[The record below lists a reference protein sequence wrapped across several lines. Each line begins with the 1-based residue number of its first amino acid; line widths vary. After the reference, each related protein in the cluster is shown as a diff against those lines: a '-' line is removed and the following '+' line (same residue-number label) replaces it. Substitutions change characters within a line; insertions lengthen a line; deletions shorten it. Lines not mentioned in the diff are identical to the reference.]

1 MFRTPESLG
10 CMSFGVRHLQSGER
24 PVSGWYHLLATE
36 VGCKKHLKVTGK
48 ARPTVPVMQSRNLRP
63 TPLRASQISK
73 VNQVVPD
80 DSRHVIS
87 VLRSPYGSFGFSL
100 VDSCP
105 VKVGRV
111 DGASRAQE
119 AGLQPGDLIVRVN
132 NQNVSRSTSSSVARC
147 IK

>member
-1 MFRTPESLG
+1 MFRTTESLG
-10 CMSFGVRHLQSGER
+10 CMSFGVRHLQSGDR
-24 PVSGWYHLLATE
+24 PVSGWYHLLAAD

-48 ARPTVPVMQSRNLRP
+48 ARPTVPVMQSREIRP
-63 TPLRASQISK
+63 TPHGAPHIPK
-73 VNQVVPD
+73 VNQVVPGD
-80 DSRHVIS
+80 FRHVIS
-87 VLRSPYGSFGFSL
+87 VLRSPHGSFGFSV

-119 AGLQPGDLIVRVN
+119 AGLRPGDLIIRVN
-132 NQNVSRSTSSSVARC
+132 GQNVSRSTSSSVARC